1 MKVTIIHIISIFF
14 TAFFLMFTDYELE
27 KSQMNKLP
35 NVNIQTNIIDSLEKV
50 CNGKQKEVNEE
61 LENSIQIL
69 QDSQTYVLQCALG
82 IPLGFDSICT
92 RNRIINF

>member
-1 MKVTIIHIISIFF
+1 
-14 TAFFLMFTDYELE
+14 MFTDYELE

-50 CNGKQKEVNEE
+50 CNVKQKEVNEE

-69 QDSQTYVLQCALG
+69 QDSQTYVLQCVMG
-82 IPLGFDSICT
+82 IPLGFDSVCT